1 MTRPPVPSSCAAESV
16 CGRADMRILVT
27 GGAGF
32 IGSHVVDALLAAGV
46 DMVVSNPPYVA
57 TTETRIPQPE
67 VVEHDPAVAL
77 WAGAG
82 GLDVVREVERAA
94 RRLLK
99 PGGLV
104 VVEHSDRQGQTA
116 PALFLDTGG
125 WTEVADHR
133 DQDGHDRFV
142 TARWTRPRHRKQPPG
157 RPATGW
163 GRSQDVSPRR
173 AGRSVE

>member
-1 MTRPPVPSSCAAESV
+1 
-16 CGRADMRILVT
+16 MRVLVT

-46 DMVVSNPPYVA
+46 DLVVSNPPYVA
-57 TTETRIPQPE
+57 TTETHIPQPE
-67 VVEHDPAVAL
+67 VVEHGPAVAL
-77 WAGAG
+77 WAGAD

-116 PALFLDTGG
+116 PALFLDAGG

-163 GRSQDVSPRR
+163 GRSQDVSTRH

>member
-1 MTRPPVPSSCAAESV
+1 
-16 CGRADMRILVT
+16 MRVLVT

-46 DMVVSNPPYVA
+46 DLVVSNPPYVA
-57 TTETRIPQPE
+57 TTETHIPQPE
-67 VVEHDPAVAL
+67 VVEHGPAVAL
-77 WAGAG
+77 WAGAD

-116 PALFLDTGG
+116 PALFLDAGAVWPWRSECST
-125 WTEVADHR
+125 T
-133 DQDGHDRFV
+133 
-142 TARWTRPRHRKQPPG
+142 TSPPG
-157 RPATGW
+157 L
-163 GRSQDVSPRR
+163 SNRR
-173 AGRSVE
+173 AARSTSRTTSSPSAPAHSATAGPCSTTSGCG